1 MIRIKGRGVVY
12 GEYWDDEE
20 PQAGTEGDA
29 VDIEMHRHRSAPLA
43 GVPAVPLLSLVSD
56 LSGEAGA
63 IADKFN
69 RDCRYKVRRADTKD
83 GLTLEFIVQ
92 PESRLE
98 EFRVFYEAFARE
110 KSVPPCYPEWLV
122 AASRAGQLV
131 LGSASRNGEVLVWHA
146 NVVSRN
152 MARLEYSASCFR
164 ERENGYRALVGRA
177 NRWLHWKELLQ
188 FKEMGIGRYDWGGLF
203 ADEST
208 PERAGINQFK
218 HSFGGE
224 RSCTYDCTLPVTL
237 KGRVW
242 LKLRELS
249 QRRKSALTSGATA
262 PLPAVA

>member
-56 LSGEAGA
+56 LSSEAGA

-122 AASRAGQLV
+122 AASRAGQ
-131 LGSASRNGEVLVWHA
+131 
-146 NVVSRN
+146 
-152 MARLEYSASCFR
+152 
-164 ERENGYRALVGRA
+164 
-177 NRWLHWKELLQ
+177 
-188 FKEMGIGRYDWGGLF
+188 
-203 ADEST
+203 
-208 PERAGINQFK
+208 
-218 HSFGGE
+218 
-224 RSCTYDCTLPVTL
+224 
-237 KGRVW
+237 
-242 LKLRELS
+242 
-249 QRRKSALTSGATA
+249 
-262 PLPAVA
+262 